1 MKHTKASSSRPR
13 RIGRFIFRSLAIC
26 ALVGVGT
33 ASAEWRVQDQK
44 ARDHLDNIKKQIGGS
59 SSETVSGRLVKIH
72 NQQQVGGNKYNP
84 TTKRSLN
91 PYSDSQYQ
99 YKTEFPARAEDKG
112 MAQRCPDETQNP
124 AKAAQTQICKD
135 IVKWENR
142 KYNYMIEMLKVSKE
156 REEELKRI
164 YDERNGITAD
174 QPGRLQSNTNR
185 LLALQAHQQIDAIN
199 SKAMMDG
206 YEALLGGLNEDLKY
220 EARKAMDGKAAEGG
234 GLSWGSLAGAFTQ
247 SVALEVALQGARTAH
262 ER

>member
-1 MKHTKASSSRPR
+1 MKKTKQSKR
-13 RIGRFIFRSLAIC
+13 RTGKLSLIGG
-26 ALVGVGT
+26 ALIALFVAGN
-33 ASAEWRVQDQK
+33 ASADWRVSDEK
-44 ARDHLDNIKKQIGGS
+44 AQTHLKNIKEQIGGS

-72 NQQQVGGNKYNP
+72 NQQQVRGTAYNP

-124 AKAAQTQICKD
+124 AKASQTQICKD

-164 YDERNGITAD
+164 YDERSGITAD
-174 QPGRLQSNTNR
+174 QPGKLQSNTNR

-199 SKAMMDG
+199 SKAMEDG
-206 YEALLGGLNEDLKY
+206 YDALLGGLNEDLKY
-220 EARKAMDGKAAEGG
+220 EARKAMDGKAAEGAGG

-247 SVALEVALQGARTAH
+247 TASLALALEGARAAH

>member
-1 MKHTKASSSRPR
+1 MTKTTKTSKR
-13 RIGRFIFRSLAIC
+13 RINKLP
-26 ALVGVGT
+26 LVGGCLIALLVAGS
-33 ASAEWRVQDQK
+33 ASAEWKVAD
-44 ARDHLDNIKKQIGGS
+44 
-59 SSETVSGRLVKIH
+59 ETVRERIGDGNVNEKLDQIYKQH
-72 NQQQVGGNKYNP
+72 QVGGTKYNP

-99 YKTEFPARAEDKG
+99 YKTEFPVRAEDKG

-124 AKAAQTQICKD
+124 AKDSQTQICKD

-164 YDERNGITAD
+164 YDERSNITAD

-185 LLALQAHQQIDAIN
+185 LLTLQAHQQIDAIN
-199 SKAMMDG
+199 SKAMVDG
-206 YEALLGGLNEDLKY
+206 YDALLGGLNEDLKY

-234 GLSWGSLAGAFTQ
+234 GLSWGSLSGAFTQ
-247 SVALEVALQGARTAH
+247 SVALEVALQGARAAH